1 MKERK
6 EKYLYFAGKGSK
18 TSFRRAHVNAERY
31 GNDNAD
37 WSHVKGIAK
46 IENEYESGTAE
57 IHWVESEETGMIDP
71 FVKNGYE
78 SKIYRVL

>member
-18 TSFRRAHVNAERY
+18 TSFRRAHIYAERY

-71 FVKNGYE
+71 FVK
-78 SKIYRVL
+78 KWL